1 MSDSLVLKGV
11 KSIQNHSGSELNL
24 AYCKRGGDTH
34 MLKRWWTKSTG
45 NVIYVACTVFNINAG
60 ATAAKLVV
68 ETKPESRIK
77 IEHDGN
83 LNFTFSGYSG
93 IKHIGLFTADYQLI
107 EAYELGSVPGA
118 VVKVTPGDASRP
130 SYIGE
135 LSYTGEIAELAIDTN
150 SSTITASISGNASP
164 VTYSWAKV
172 SGPGKATF
180 TAKNSAATKVKFDEE
195 GIYSIKCSVASSDP
209 NLGEPSP
216 KELTIDN
223 IDVA

>member
-11 KSIQNHSGSELNL
+11 KSIQNHIGSEMNL

-45 NVIYVACTVFNINAG
+45 NIIYVPCTVFNVTAG
-60 ATAAKLVV
+60 SSTAKLAVQ
-68 ETKPESRIK
+68 TKPESRIK

-83 LNFTFSGYSG
+83 LNFSFSGYSG
-93 IKHIGLFTADYQLI
+93 VTYVGLFTADFALI
-107 EAYELGSVPGA
+107 ESYELGSTPGA
-118 VVKVTPGDASRP
+118 APRVTPGDVSRP

-135 LSYTGEIAELAIDTN
+135 LSYTGEISDLAVSTN
-150 SSTITASISGNASP
+150 SDQLTVVNSGNAQA

-195 GIYSIKCSVASSDP
+195 GIYSIKCTVASTDP
-209 NLGEPSP
+209 NLGGTSP
-216 KELTIDN
+216 EVLTIDN